1 MKFLAA
7 PDIKRRVILIV
18 KKLGLNYVLVN
29 RLICF
34 RSTGSKSKAR
44 ARIWSFPRVW
54 QLALKIQPHYVI
66 EIISEKFDQMSKTD
80 QDKILIH
87 ELLHIPQN
95 FSGALLSHRR
105 RGRIIDMR
113 MVNKL
118 YEKLKLPG
126 LRALG
131 FFVLLHLERK
141 SSEANFFRFIRGFI
155 NFGIREGGLN
165 D

>member
-1 MKFLAA
+1 MKFLTA
-7 PDIKRRVILIV
+7 PDIKQRIRLIV
-18 KKLGLNYVLVN
+18 EKLGMDYVLVN

-34 RSTGSKSKAR
+34 RSLGSKSKAR

-54 QLALKIQPHYVI
+54 QLALKIQPHYII
-66 EIISEKFDQMSKTD
+66 EVISEKFDQMSIAD
-80 QDKILIH
+80 QDKTLIH

-105 RGRIIDMR
+105 KGRILDMK

-118 YEKLKLPG
+118 YEKL
-126 LRALG
+126 
-131 FFVLLHLERK
+131 
-141 SSEANFFRFIRGFI
+141 
-155 NFGIREGGLN
+155 N